1 MRRQRVIKIA
11 ASALLLFSCK
21 KDPNPM
27 VPPPAPVP
35 KILLKDI
42 DITGQRPHF
51 YHFEY
56 NKDSTVSLASFAS
69 GLGVYDVLYSGN
81 KIAEMRD
88 ITPSNKDTLRYVY
101 NSQGKLAMIN
111 EIDDDTHVITR
122 HLVFTFDR
130 DTLKKIERDHKEES
144 GFFIDMVQQFD
155 YYPDGNLKTK
165 VGLLRDISGE
175 FTDTTR
181 YEQYDSKMNVD
192 DFNIVNGSVNEH
204 LFLFQGFRL
213 QKNNPGRVTFTQP
226 GGLNNSIS
234 TYTYTY
240 NQDNTPSQKT
250 GDIFTNG
257 TGLGSGVHV
266 PFTTTYTYY

>member
-69 GLGVYDVLYSGN
+69 GLGYDVLYSGN

-144 GFFIDMVQQFD
+144 GFLIDMVQQFD

-181 YEQYDSKMNVD
+181 YEQYDNKVNVD
-192 DFNIVNGSVNEH
+192 DLNIVNGSVNEH